1 MTFNYC
7 PPKSLPDLKS
17 ETFPDGKRYYTLE
30 DGTRLPSVT
39 TVLGAQKKEAIMRWR
54 KRVGEEEAN
63 RVSKKA
69 TSRGTGVHTLC
80 EYYLN
85 NETNLSQKE
94 GVRPDAFEMFVS
106 LKPLLN
112 RINNIHYQECALWS
126 KQLGMAGR
134 VDCIGEF
141 DGVLSVIDFKTS
153 KRIKQS
159 EDIED
164 YYWQTAAY
172 SLMYEEMIGTPI
184 DNLVI
189 IMAVEDEQPLLFKQ
203 KTQDHIEGLVKAIN
217 FYKGKL

>member
-1 MTFNYC
+1 MFTFC
-7 PPKSLPDLKS
+7 PPKVLADLKS

-39 TVLGAQKKEAIMRWR
+39 TVLGAQKKEAIMKWR

-94 GVRPDAFEMFVS
+94 GVRPDAFEMFVG

-141 DGVLSVIDFKTS
+141 DGELSVIDFKTS
-153 KRIKQS
+153 KRIKS
-159 EDIED
+159 SADIED

-172 SLMYEEMIGTPI
+172 SLMYEEMIGVPI
-184 DNLVI
+184 NNLVI
-189 IMAVEDEQPLLFKQ
+189 IMAVEDEQPLVFKQ
-203 KTQDHIEGLVKAIN
+203 QTQDHIPGLVKAIQY
-217 FYKGKL
+217 YKDQK